1 MTGRQTPLNSKLVS
15 RAHRGPSTRATLK
28 EFGAVARRVATMLR
42 ARGAARS
49 SSASER
55 FIGGGPGARAALD
68 HHVERRARNM
78 TRVPCRGTA
87 GGSRGPRDAFLV
99 EREPST
105 RRRTRAAATA
115 SSDAWSTRAVSDAD
129 CCRDV
134 MPNARARTTDA
145 PTGRRDSLR
154 ARSTT
159 RRCATTPA
167 TSSRPWSTAT
177 ARRTS
182 PTPWSMASAT
192 TRTRSRTARRSRGT
206 RTSATDTTGCA
217 TRTSCPCR
225 RPSRRS
231 TRRSTR
237 TASSGRTSPRTCRS
251 SSTSTKATT
260 TRRSSRRPTRP
271 RRERAPP
278 PPAPPARPR
287 RGRAPRAIE
296 LPAPSPRIA

>member
-129 CCRDV
+129 RRDAT
-134 MPNARARTTDA
+134 PNARARTTDA

-154 ARSTT
+154 AVRL
-159 RRCATTPA
+159 RCGNQT
-167 TSSRPWSTAT
+167 
-177 ARRTS
+177 
-182 PTPWSMASAT
+182 
-192 TRTRSRTARRSRGT
+192 
-206 RTSATDTTGCA
+206 
-217 TRTSCPCR
+217 
-225 RPSRRS
+225 SRRIFFA
-231 TRRSTR
+231 RSVW
-237 TASSGRTSPRTCRS
+237 
-251 SSTSTKATT
+251 
-260 TRRSSRRPTRP
+260 
-271 RRERAPP
+271 RAC
-278 PPAPPARPR
+278 
-287 RGRAPRAIE
+287 
-296 LPAPSPRIA
+296 S

>member
-192 TRTRSRTARRSRGT
+192 TRTRVRARTL
-206 RTSATDTTGCA
+206 
-217 TRTSCPCR
+217 
-225 RPSRRS
+225 RPSSIARAFRPTSIPRS
-231 TRRSTR
+231 SNSP
-237 TASSGRTSPRTCRS
+237 SSCITHRNRRS
-251 SSTSTKATT
+251 SSI
-260 TRRSSRRPTRP
+260 
-271 RRERAPP
+271 
-278 PPAPPARPR
+278 ARF
-287 RGRAPRAIE
+287 
-296 LPAPSPRIA
+296 

>member
-115 SSDAWSTRAVSDAD
+115 SFDAWSTRAVSDAD
-129 CCRDV
+129 RCSV
-134 MPNARARTTDA
+134 MLDARVRTTDA

-154 ARSTT
+154 
-159 RRCATTPA
+159 
-167 TSSRPWSTAT
+167 
-177 ARRTS
+177 
-182 PTPWSMASAT
+182 
-192 TRTRSRTARRSRGT
+192 RRSR
-206 RTSATDTTGCA
+206 RA
-217 TRTSCPCR
+217 P
-225 RPSRRS
+225 
-231 TRRSTR
+231 
-237 TASSGRTSPRTCRS
+237 TASSGDYSQGGASTYTAALNSPLRR
-251 SSTSTKATT
+251 
-260 TRRSSRRPTRP
+260 TRRLVP
-271 RRERAPP
+271 
-278 PPAPPARPR
+278 
-287 RGRAPRAIE
+287 APRAIIV
-296 LPAPSPRIA
+296 SN

>member
-154 ARSTT
+154 AVRLRCGNQTSASSPRS
-159 RRCATTPA
+159 
-167 TSSRPWSTAT
+167 
-177 ARRTS
+177 
-182 PTPWSMASAT
+182 
-192 TRTRSRTARRSRGT
+192 RSRTARRSRGT

>member
-154 ARSTT
+154 
-159 RRCATTPA
+159 
-167 TSSRPWSTAT
+167 
-177 ARRTS
+177 
-182 PTPWSMASAT
+182 
-192 TRTRSRTARRSRGT
+192 RRSR
-206 RTSATDTTGCA
+206 RA
-217 TRTSCPCR
+217 P
-225 RPSRRS
+225 
-231 TRRSTR
+231 
-237 TASSGRTSPRTCRS
+237 TASSGDYSQGGASTYMVALNSPLRW
-251 SSTSTKATT
+251 
-260 TRRSSRRPTRP
+260 TRRLVP
-271 RRERAPP
+271 
-278 PPAPPARPR
+278 
-287 RGRAPRAIE
+287 APRAIIV
-296 LPAPSPRIA
+296 SN

>member
-129 CCRDV
+129 RRDV

-154 ARSTT
+154 AVRLRCGNQTSASSPRS
-159 RRCATTPA
+159 
-167 TSSRPWSTAT
+167 
-177 ARRTS
+177 
-182 PTPWSMASAT
+182 
-192 TRTRSRTARRSRGT
+192 RSRTARRSRGT
-206 RTSATDTTGCA
+206 RTSATGPA
-217 TRTSCPCR
+217 AARTD
-225 RPSRRS
+225 
-231 TRRSTR
+231 
-237 TASSGRTSPRTCRS
+237 
-251 SSTSTKATT
+251 
-260 TRRSSRRPTRP
+260 
-271 RRERAPP
+271 RA
-278 PPAPPARPR
+278 
-287 RGRAPRAIE
+287 RAPR
-296 LPAPSPRIA
+296 PAAPRRYDRLRDAYVVPMSATVEEIHAALDEDGLIGTHESKNLSEFVDLDESDDDAPFQSTSDAAAT